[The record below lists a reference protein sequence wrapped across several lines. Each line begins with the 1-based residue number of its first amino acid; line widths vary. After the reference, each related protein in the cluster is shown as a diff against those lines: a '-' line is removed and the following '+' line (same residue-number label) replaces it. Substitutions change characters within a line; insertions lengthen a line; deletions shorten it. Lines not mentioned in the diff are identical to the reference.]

1 MKLQTERKLKPLMN
15 KISMIGLGCPKN
27 QVDAEMLLA
36 TLISDGFEIQ
46 SEVENSDVV
55 IINTC
60 GFIDSA
66 KQEAIDCILYASEL
80 KNEGL
85 LGGIV
90 VTGCLAERYKDEISV
105 EMPEVDAVVGIGSN
119 SEIGK
124 ICREVIEG
132 KRVNSFES
140 KYCLSL
146 EGDRVLTTPPHYAY
160 LKIAEG
166 CSNCCTYCAIPSIR
180 GKFRSRE
187 IENIVSE
194 AENLAAK
201 GVKELIVVAQ
211 DTTRYGIDIYGE
223 LKLPELLKKLCRIDG
238 IEWIRLLYCYPECM
252 TDELIDTI
260 SSEDKICKYIDLPL
274 QHADGDILKRMNRTG
289 DEKSLTELIDK
300 IRSKIPEVV
309 IRTTFI
315 TGFPGESEQNF
326 ETLSRFI
333 NNIGFERLGCFAYS
347 PEEGTVAATME
358 NQVDEEIKTRRSGLI
373 MERQYG
379 VLSDKQESRI
389 GTVMKVIVDGFDE
402 ENMLYMGRT
411 YMDAPEIDTQVIIST
426 EDELFAGDLI
436 DVRIIGVDDCDL
448 VGEVINE

>member
-1 MKLQTERKLKPLMN
+1 MN

-36 TLISDGFEIQ
+36 TLVNGGFEIRP
-46 SEVENSDVV
+46 EIEGSDVV

-66 KQEAIDCILYASEL
+66 KQEAIDTILYAAEL
-80 KNEGL
+80 KKEGL
-85 LGGIV
+85 IGGIV
-90 VTGCLAERYKDEISV
+90 VTGCLAERYREDIST

-119 SEIGK
+119 GDIVEICKTVINGGKYSEYK
-124 ICREVIEG
+124 
-132 KRVNSFES
+132 S

-146 EGDRVLTTPPHYAY
+146 DGDRVLTTPPHYAY

-187 IENIVSE
+187 MRSIISE
-194 AENLAAK
+194 AENLASK

-211 DTTRYGIDIYGE
+211 DTTRYGIDIYE
-223 LKLPELLKKLCRIDG
+223 KLMLPELLKKLCEIDG

-260 SSEDKICKYIDLPL
+260 ASEDKICKYIDLPL
-274 QHADGDILKRMNRTG
+274 QHADGDILKKMNRTG
-289 DEKSLTELIDK
+289 DEESLTVLINK
-300 IRSKIPEVV
+300 IRTKIPDVV

-315 TGFPGESEQNF
+315 TGFPSEDEQSF

-333 NNIGFERLGCFAYS
+333 NNVGFERLGCFAYS
-347 PEEGTVAATME
+347 PEEGTFAAKMD
-358 NQVDEEIKTRRSGLI
+358 NQIDEEIKNRRAQII
-373 MERQYG
+373 MEQQYRIFEA
-379 VLSDKQESRI
+379 KQESRI
-389 GTVMKVIVDGFDE
+389 GTVMTAIVDGFDD

-411 YMDAPEIDTQVIIST
+411 YMDAPEIDTSVIIST
-426 EDELFAGDLI
+426 EDELLPGQF
-436 DVRIIGVDDCDL
+436 VKVKIIGVDDCDL
-448 VGEVINE
+448 VGEVVG